1 MGGPRAHA
9 LLAPVVNPRQSG
21 EAPDTDLQGELNL
34 TKMKIAILHNRRP
47 AELPEGAP
55 DDTFEEYD
63 GPETI
68 SAIVQAITGLG
79 AVGTPVEAN
88 VRMIETLREG
98 GFDFVFNIAEGTGR
112 RCREAVPAAICEHL
126 GLPYSGSDPL
136 TLAVALD
143 KWMARRVVSPDVPV
157 AAGLLFDGD
166 ADLTTL
172 RLPVI
177 VKPNDEGSSKGIR
190 SGAVCAD
197 RASAVRRALEIQCQY
212 ECPVLIEE
220 FLPGAEI
227 TVAVRGNGSS
237 AMVLGMMEIA
247 PAVESG
253 EPFVYSVE
261 VKRDYLRQVCYYVP
275 PRLPAT
281 HLAKIGQYA
290 LTAYRLLGC
299 RDFARMDFR
308 LDAAGAPRFLECN
321 PLPGLNPVSSDLV
334 ILSRG
339 LLAYEKLV
347 QGILL
352 DGMARAGIRWSY
364 R

>member
-1 MGGPRAHA
+1 
-9 LLAPVVNPRQSG
+9 
-21 EAPDTDLQGELNL
+21 
-34 TKMKIAILHNRRP
+34 MKIAVLHNRRP
-47 AELPEGAP
+47 AELPKDAP
-55 DDTFEEYD
+55 DDAFEEYD
-63 GPETI
+63 SPETI
-68 SAIVQAITGLG
+68 AAITRAIAQLD
-79 AVGTPVEAN
+79 AVVTPVDAGE
-88 VRMIETLREG
+88 RMIEALQGG

-112 RCREAVPAAICEHL
+112 RCREAVPAAICEYL
-126 GLPYSGSDPL
+126 GMPYSGSDPL
-136 TLAVALD
+136 TLAVTLD

-157 AAGLLFDGD
+157 AAGVLFNDD

-172 RLPVI
+172 RFPVI

-190 SGAVCAD
+190 DGAVCLD
-197 RASAVRRALEIQCQY
+197 RAAAIRRALEIQCKY
-212 ECPVLIEE
+212 GCPVLIEE

-237 AMVLGMMEIA
+237 AVVLGAMEIS
-247 PAVESG
+247 PAVDSG

-261 VKRDYLRQVCYYVP
+261 VKRDYLRQVCYHVP
-275 PRLPAT
+275 PRLSAT
-281 HLAKIGQYA
+281 HMAEVGEYA

-308 LDAAGAPRFLECN
+308 LDATGEPRFLECN
-321 PLPGLNPVSSDLV
+321 PLPGLNPLSSDLV

-339 LLAYEKLV
+339 LVPYEKLV

-352 DGMARAGIRWSY
+352 DAMARAGIQWSY

>member
-1 MGGPRAHA
+1 
-9 LLAPVVNPRQSG
+9 
-21 EAPDTDLQGELNL
+21 
-34 TKMKIAILHNRRP
+34 
-47 AELPEGAP
+47 
-55 DDTFEEYD
+55 
-63 GPETI
+63 
-68 SAIVQAITGLG
+68 
-79 AVGTPVEAN
+79 
-88 VRMIETLREG
+88 
-98 GFDFVFNIAEGTGR
+98 
-112 RCREAVPAAICEHL
+112 VPAAICEHL

-136 TLAVALD
+136 TLAVTLD

-157 AAGLLFDGD
+157 AAGILFEGD
-166 ADLTTL
+166 VELAPLQF
-172 RLPVI
+172 PVI

-197 RASAVRRALEIQCQY
+197 RASAIRRALEIQRQY

-227 TVAVRGNGSS
+227 TVAVRGNGSG

-247 PAVESG
+247 PTVESC

-275 PRLPAT
+275 PRLSAT
-281 HLAKIGQYA
+281 HVATIGEYA
-290 LTAYRLLGC
+290 LHAYRLLGC

-308 LDAAGAPRFLECN
+308 LDATGAPRFLECN

-334 ILSRG
+334 ILSRD
-339 LLAYEKLV
+339 LLAYDKLV

-352 DGMARAGIRWSY
+352 DGMARSGIRWSY